1 MRGFTVSIPPLR
13 PGVHSSYSNRGMDV
27 SEALR
32 LPGVADVITAA
43 DIPGQ
48 KVRMMFGYE
57 EELLAD
63 SQVESES
70 HHCSPGGDLKGPNPP
85 WSHI

>member
-1 MRGFTVSIPPLR
+1 
-13 PGVHSSYSNRGMDV
+13 MDV

-48 KVRMMFGYE
+48 KVRVLFGYE
-57 EELLAD
+57 EELLANR
-63 SQVESES
+63 QVESDS
-70 HHCSPGGDLKGPNPP
+70 HQCLCAPGGDLKGPNPQRA
-85 WSHI
+85 HI

>member
-1 MRGFTVSIPPLR
+1 M
-13 PGVHSSYSNRGMDV
+13 

-48 KVRMMFGYE
+48 KVRMLFDYE
-57 EELLAD
+57 EELLA
-63 SQVESES
+63 SRQVESES
-70 HHCSPGGDLKGPNPP
+70 VRLTSMSVFT
-85 WSHI
+85 WW

>member
-1 MRGFTVSIPPLR
+1 MRRFPVSIPQPALR
-13 PGVHSSYSNRGMDV
+13 PGVYSSCSNRGMDV

-48 KVRMMFGYE
+48 KVRMLFGYE
-57 EELLAD
+57 EELLANH
-63 SQVESES
+63 QVESEPVRLTS
-70 HHCSPGGDLKGPNPP
+70 MSVFTR
-85 WSHI
+85 W

>member
-1 MRGFTVSIPPLR
+1 M
-13 PGVHSSYSNRGMDV
+13 

-48 KVRMMFGYE
+48 KVRMLFGYE

-63 SQVESES
+63 RQVESES
-70 HHCSPGGDLKGPNPP
+70 VRLTSMSVFTWWRP
-85 WSHI
+85 

>member
-1 MRGFTVSIPPLR
+1 
-13 PGVHSSYSNRGMDV
+13 MDV

-48 KVRMMFGYE
+48 KVRMLFGYE
-57 EELLAD
+57 EELLA
-63 SQVESES
+63 SRQVESECVRLTS
-70 HHCSPGGDLKGPNPP
+70 MSMVATFKAQTLNG
-85 WSHI
+85 HIYKRPLT

>member
-1 MRGFTVSIPPLR
+1 MSGFPVSIQPSLI
-13 PGVHSSYSNRGMDV
+13 PGIYTSCSNRGMDV

-48 KVRMMFGYE
+48 KVRMLFSYE
-57 EELLAD
+57 EELLAQ
-63 SQVESES
+63 SQVC
-70 HHCSPGGDLKGPNPP
+70 HTQINVCFHPAPT
-85 WSHI
+85 

>member
-1 MRGFTVSIPPLR
+1 
-13 PGVHSSYSNRGMDV
+13 MDV

-48 KVRMMFGYE
+48 KVRMLFGYE
-57 EELLAD
+57 EELLAK
-63 SQVESES
+63 SQVQSAS
-70 HHCSPGGDLKGPNPP
+70 TLRSMSVFTCWRPLRHKPSMVSSNM
-85 WSHI
+85 

>member
-1 MRGFTVSIPPLR
+1 
-13 PGVHSSYSNRGMDV
+13 MDL

-48 KVRMMFGYE
+48 KVRVICGYE
-57 EELLAD
+57 EELLAQ
-63 SQVESES
+63 SQV
-70 HHCSPGGDLKGPNPP
+70 CPALGTG
-85 WSHI
+85 